1 MSNSL
6 RAPVPV
12 PVEYPYSDGQPI
24 GETPIHRDCIVH
36 TIRAFQ
42 EVFAERP
49 DVYVGG
55 DMFVYYEEGNPRA
68 SVVPN
73 VFVVFGAVKDEL
85 REGGWRETYKLWE
98 EPKGP
103 DFVLEVTSRSTQR
116 EDQVRKRAL
125 YARLGVTECFLYDPK
140 GEYPPPL
147 QGCVCAVVD
156 TSGRRRCDCRTGG
169 RGYGAKCSACTC
181 AAKDRRC
188 GCTSRRPDGICVRP
202 VRKPR
207 PGELP
212 RRGSPRRQQPGELPR
227 RGSPRRRQPGE
238 KKPRPGRLPRRGPPR
253 KPRPGELPRRG
264 SPNWKRSCPREG
276 PLRYRRRSDGP
287 ENSVPHERF
296 DCDAPIRVRTITGD
310 IRAAFQE
317 HTALSGMVEQMRT
330 VRNDRYNG
338 VAPRSPAH
346 PSLLPARGGSRL
358 RYPQR
363 RPRPRRLRH
372 RAPALGSH
380 REGH

>member
-1 MSNSL
+1 MSDSL

-73 VFVVFGAVKDEL
+73 VFVAIGAVKDEL

-116 EDQVRKRAL
+116 EDQMRKRAL

-140 GEYPPPL
+140 GEYLPPL
-147 QGCVCAVVD
+147 QGMRLRGGGYERLAPVRLPD
-156 TSGRRRCDCRTGG
+156 GREGLWSGVLGLYLCSEGQALRVHDPVAGRDLLTPDEEAAAGREEAAARQAAEARLAELVAARREEAAARQDAEARAAEETAARQAAEVRVAEEAAARREEAAARREEAAARRAAEARVAELEALLSTGG
-169 RGYGAKCSACTC
+169 
-181 AAKDRRC
+181 
-188 GCTSRRPDGICVRP
+188 VP
-202 VRKPR
+202 V
-207 PGELP
+207 
-212 RRGSPRRQQPGELPR
+212 
-227 RGSPRRRQPGE
+227 
-238 KKPRPGRLPRRGPPR
+238 PPV
-253 KPRPGELPRRG
+253 KG
-264 SPNWKRSCPREG
+264 
-276 PLRYRRRSDGP
+276 
-287 ENSVPHERF
+287 
-296 DCDAPIRVRTITGD
+296 
-310 IRAAFQE
+310 
-317 HTALSGMVEQMRT
+317 
-330 VRNDRYNG
+330 
-338 VAPRSPAH
+338 
-346 PSLLPARGGSRL
+346 
-358 RYPQR
+358 
-363 RPRPRRLRH
+363 
-372 RAPALGSH
+372 
-380 REGH
+380 

>member
-1 MSNSL
+1 MSDSL

-140 GEYPPPL
+140 GEYLPPL
-147 QGCVCAVVD
+147 QGMRLRGGGYERSAPVRLPD
-156 TSGRRRCDCRTGG
+156 GREGLWSEVLGLYLCSEGQALRVHEPATGRDLRTPGEEAAARRVAEVRVGEETAARREEAAARQAAESRAAEEAAARRAAEARIAELEALLSTGG
-169 RGYGAKCSACTC
+169 VPA
-181 AAKDRRC
+181 
-188 GCTSRRPDGICVRP
+188 PP
-202 VRKPR
+202 VK
-207 PGELP
+207 G
-212 RRGSPRRQQPGELPR
+212 
-227 RGSPRRRQPGE
+227 
-238 KKPRPGRLPRRGPPR
+238 
-253 KPRPGELPRRG
+253 
-264 SPNWKRSCPREG
+264 
-276 PLRYRRRSDGP
+276 
-287 ENSVPHERF
+287 
-296 DCDAPIRVRTITGD
+296 
-310 IRAAFQE
+310 
-317 HTALSGMVEQMRT
+317 
-330 VRNDRYNG
+330 
-338 VAPRSPAH
+338 
-346 PSLLPARGGSRL
+346 
-358 RYPQR
+358 
-363 RPRPRRLRH
+363 
-372 RAPALGSH
+372 
-380 REGH
+380 